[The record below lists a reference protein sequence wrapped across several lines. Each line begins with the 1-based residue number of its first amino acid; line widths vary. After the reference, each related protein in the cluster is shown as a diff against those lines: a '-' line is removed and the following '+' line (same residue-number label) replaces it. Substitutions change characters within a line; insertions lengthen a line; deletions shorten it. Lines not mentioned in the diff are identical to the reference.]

1 MGKIGLGLSGG
12 GYRAAVYHLGTIKKL
27 KELGILSD
35 IDVISS
41 VSGGSITSGLYGL
54 YGENF
59 EIFEE
64 RLIKGVK
71 HNIVNSM
78 FKSRSFLGLAV
89 AFVLILGLTV
99 YLLFTPAAW
108 MSSLVILIF
117 LILFIRHQFKLLPLS
132 KILENL
138 YDQFFFDHRKL
149 SDLSSRPIIA
159 INSTNLETA
168 RQFTF
173 SKTYMGDS
181 TYANGGFGDKKIQF
195 SGDKFPLARAVAASS
210 CVPFVFVP
218 ISISKKYFSNP
229 EDTNLISPKLVDGA
243 VYDNQGIHKLT
254 QRKSKFGCQTII
266 VSDADTETEGKGK
279 YRNTIELLMKTSD
292 IFMKRIKNIQLMKD
306 VYENYQFER
315 REIAYQSLSWDVE
328 NCVAS
333 FIMNLK
339 EGLVLEGTI
348 KAHGILPNDLEN
360 KQWDKIEETVKG
372 SIDYQKILDSA
383 PSAEELKIARSVH
396 TSLKSLSADQINA
409 LIKQASCMTEIQ
421 IRLYCPSLIKN

>member
-1 MGKIGLGLSGG
+1 MRKIGLALSGG
-12 GYRAAVYHLGTIKKL
+12 GYRAAAYHLGTIKKL
-27 KELGILSD
+27 KELGILRD

-71 HNIVNSM
+71 RNIVNSI
-78 FKSRSFLGLAV
+78 FKSRIFLSLAV
-89 AFVLILGLTV
+89 AFVLILALTV
-99 YLLFTPAAW
+99 YLLFTPVAW
-108 MSSLVILIF
+108 MSTPVILLF

-149 SDLSSRPIIA
+149 SDLASRPILA

-173 SKTYMGDS
+173 SKGYMGDS
-181 TYANGGFGDKKIQF
+181 TYEYGELGAKKIEF
-195 SGDKFPLARAVAASS
+195 AGDTFPLARAVAASS
-210 CVPFVFVP
+210 CVPFAFVP

-254 QRKSKFGCQTII
+254 QRKSKYGCQIII
-266 VSDADTETEGKGK
+266 VSDADTEIEGSGK
-279 YRNTIELLMKTSD
+279 YRNTLELLMKTSD

-306 VYENYQFER
+306 VYENYQFEKR
-315 REIAYQSLSWDVE
+315 DIAYQSLSWDVE
-328 NCVAS
+328 KCVPS
-333 FIMNLK
+333 FIENLK
-339 EGLVLEGTI
+339 KGLVLEETI
-348 KAHGILPNDLEN
+348 KAHGISENDMEN
-360 KQWDKIEETVKG
+360 KQWDKIEETVKS

-383 PSAEELKIARSVH
+383 PTSKELKIARSVH

-421 IRLYCPSLIKN
+421 IRLYCPSLIA